1 MSLRGLAMTGP
12 DPFPTFLR
20 LVCGSRSL
28 VARPFGEDWAR
39 HEIDCL
45 LAMANGAIGGDADGP
60 DRWLREACILR
71 PSLPSA
77 FWCLDGTVQSAPGRI
92 LGRWC
97 PVEQVPG
104 RDDPRRRRWP
114 LTRNEAMARALAQ
127 RARRDGRDAE
137 AYGLIDP
144 ESPTE
149 GTAHTLAA
157 CQRLGVPVFRRRF
170 PGDAEKSGTARP

>member
-1 MSLRGLAMTGP
+1 MKGP

-28 VARPFGEDWAR
+28 VERPYGEDWAR

-45 LAMANGAIGGDADGP
+45 LAMANGVVAGDADGP
-60 DRWLREACILR
+60 DAFVREAALLR

-77 FWCLDGTVQSAPGRI
+77 FWCLDGTVQSAPGRV

-97 PVEQVPG
+97 PVEMVPG
-104 RDDPRRRRWP
+104 PRDPRRPKWP
-114 LTRNEAMARALAQ
+114 LTRNEEMARALAR
-127 RARRDGRDAE
+127 RARRDERAPE

-144 ESPTE
+144 ASDTE

-170 PGDAEKSGTARP
+170 PGDLAQNARGG